1 MHYSEIPEKTELQQN
16 NSNYTAKI
24 SDKNEALE
32 MWLKLL
38 YLNFVWNYTAIF
50 LKQSVVLKV

>member
-1 MHYSEIPEKTELQQN
+1 MRYSEIPEKTELQQN

-38 YLNFVWNYTAIF
+38 YLNFV
-50 LKQSVVLKV
+50 